1 MAHDASLA
9 YLRHYTLNLHML
21 PIAFMDGITGGDMNF
36 EVINFLVD
44 ARMGLGHT
52 LKIWHY
58 PGKSLL

>member
-44 ARMGLGHT
+44 ARMGLGNT
-52 LKIWHY
+52 LKI
-58 PGKSLL
+58 